1 VDRSLRDD
9 VRVIALIGGGHSVS
23 HFLQL
28 TLPPLFPVLRDEL
41 GVSWV
46 ALGLISSVFYAVS
59 GVAQPVAGFF
69 VDRFGARRVLLS
81 GMTLFGAAIVC
92 AGLAP
97 TYAALL
103 PIAAL
108 AGLGNGVFH
117 PADYSILNATVSA
130 RRIARAY
137 SLHQISGNIGW
148 VLAPLLVGT
157 VTHLAGWRV
166 ALVTAGGAGLMVTLF
181 IALQTVGLGAQ
192 MSPPARADGAGL
204 RADLKLLTAVPI
216 LMAFGYFVLLT
227 ASTSGIQTFAV
238 PALGAIYHAPLVLAT
253 GALTVY
259 LFGNASGVLTGG
271 FLADRATRHDLVAA
285 TGVLGAA
292 TLTMVLAWGALP
304 LGAVPVVMALT
315 GFSMGVTAPSRD
327 MLVRAAT
334 PRGSSG
340 KVFGFVYSGLDVG
353 SLIAPPVYGWFLDH
367 GEARGMFLTIAALML
382 VMIATVVQVRRRVVR
397 VEPAPAVIHV
407 REVTRQ

>member
-1 VDRSLRDD
+1 MDRSLRDD

-59 GVAQPVAGFF
+59 GVAQPVAGFL
-69 VDRFGARRVLLS
+69 VDHFGARRVLLS
-81 GMTLFGAAIVC
+81 GMTLFGAATAC

-97 TYAALL
+97 SYAALL

-108 AGLGNGVFH
+108 AGLGNSVFH

-148 VLAPLLVGT
+148 VLAPLLVGSI
-157 VTHLAGWRV
+157 THLAGWRV
-166 ALVTAGGAGLMVTLF
+166 ALVTAGAVALAATLF

-192 MSPPARADGAGL
+192 MPPAARADGGGL

-238 PALGAIYHAPLVLAT
+238 PALGAIYDAPLVLAT

-367 GEARGMFLTIAALML
+367 GAPRGMFLTIAALML
-382 VMIATVVQVRRRVVR
+382 VMIATVVQVRRHVVR
-397 VEPAPAVIHV
+397 VQPAPAGGD
-407 REVTRQ
+407 

>member
-1 VDRSLRDD
+1 MDRSLRDD
-9 VRVIALIGGGHSVS
+9 IRVIALIGGGHTVS

-28 TLPPLFPVLRDEL
+28 TLPPLFPVLRVEL

-59 GVAQPVAGFF
+59 GIAQPVAGFL
-69 VDRFGARRVLLS
+69 VDHFGARRVLLS
-81 GMTLFGAAIVC
+81 GMVLFGAAI
-92 AGLAP
+92 AATALAP
-97 TYAALL
+97 TYWALL
-103 PIAAL
+103 PIAGL
-108 AGLGNGVFH
+108 AGLGNSVFH
-117 PADYSILNATVSA
+117 PADYSMLNTAVSA

-137 SLHQISGNIGW
+137 SVHQISGNIGW

-157 VTHLAGWRV
+157 VTHVAGWRV
-166 ALVTAGGAGLMVTLF
+166 ALLTAGGVALAATLV
-181 IALQTVGLGAQ
+181 IALQTAGLGPR
-192 MSPPARADGAGL
+192 MPPLARVHGVGL
-204 RADLKLLTAVPI
+204 RADLRMLMAVPI
-216 LMAFGYFVLLT
+216 LLAFGYFVLLT

-238 PALGAIYHAPLVLAT
+238 PALGAIYGAPLVLAT

-259 LFGNASGVLTGG
+259 LVGNASGVLTGG

-285 TGVLGAA
+285 GGVLCAA
-292 TLTMVLAWGALP
+292 ALTTLLASGTLP
-304 LGAVPVVMALT
+304 LGAVSAVMALT

-353 SLIAPPVYGWFLDH
+353 SLIAPPVYGWFLD
-367 GEARGMFLTIAALML
+367 RGQPRAMFGVIAAVML
-382 VMIATVVQVRRRVVR
+382 VMIATVVQVRRRVTR
-397 VEPAPAVIHV
+397 AHPAPAVGD
-407 REVTRQ
+407 

>member
-9 VRVIALIGGGHSVS
+9 VRVIALIGSGHTVS

-46 ALGLISSVFYAVS
+46 ALGVISSVFYAVS
-59 GVAQPVAGFF
+59 GLAQPIAGFW
-69 VDRFGARRVLLS
+69 VDRFGARRVLLA
-81 GMTLFGAAIVC
+81 GMALFGAAI
-92 AGLAP
+92 ALTGFAP
-97 TYAALL
+97 TYHALL
-103 PIAAL
+103 PMAAL
-108 AGLGNGVFH
+108 GGLGNSVFH
-117 PADYSILNATVSA
+117 PADYSILNATVSG

-137 SLHQISGNIGW
+137 SLHQISGNLGW
-148 VLAPLLVGT
+148 VLAPLLVGSI
-157 VTHLAGWRV
+157 THVAGWRV
-166 ALVTAGGAGLMVTLF
+166 ALVSAGGLALLATGV
-181 IALQTVGLGAQ
+181 IALQTRGLGARL
-192 MSPPARADGAGL
+192 PPLPRAQRGGL
-204 RADLKLLTAVPI
+204 RGDLRLLMAVPI

-227 ASTSGIQTFAV
+227 ASTSGIQTFVV

-271 FLADRATRHDLVAA
+271 FLADRATRHDVVAA
-285 TGVLGAA
+285 TGVLTAA
-292 TLTMVLAWGALP
+292 TLMMVLASGALP
-304 LGAVPVVMALT
+304 LGAVSLVMALT

-353 SLIAPPVYGWFLDH
+353 SLIAPPVYGWLLDR
-367 GEARGMFLTIAALML
+367 EAPRLMFAVIAAVML
-382 VMIATVVQVRRRVVR
+382 VMIATVVQVRRRVAR
-397 VEPAPAVIHV
+397 PQPAPAGGD
-407 REVTRQ
+407 

>member
-1 VDRSLRDD
+1 VDRPLRED
-9 VRVIALIGGGHSVS
+9 VRVIALIGSGHMVS

-28 TLPPLFPVLRDEL
+28 TLPPLFPLLRAEL
-41 GVSWV
+41 DVSWV
-46 ALGLISSVFYAVS
+46 ALGVISSVFYAVS
-59 GVAQPVAGFF
+59 GLAQPVAGFV
-69 VDRFGARRVLLS
+69 VDHLGARRVLLA
-81 GMTLFGAAIVC
+81 GMALMSLAIAA

-97 TYAALL
+97 AYGALL
-103 PIAAL
+103 PVAAL
-108 AGLGNGVFH
+108 AGLGNSVFH
-117 PADYSILNATVSA
+117 PADYSMLNHTVSA
-130 RRIARAY
+130 KRIARAY
-137 SLHQISGNIGW
+137 SVHQISGNLGW
-148 VLAPLLVGT
+148 VLAPALVGA

-166 ALVTAGGAGLMVTLF
+166 ALVVAGGVALVATAV
-181 IALQTVGLGAQ
+181 IAVKTRGLGA
-192 MSPPARADGAGL
+192 PTPAAQRAHGVGL
-204 RADLKLLTAVPI
+204 RADLRLLVAAPI

-227 ASTSGIQTFAV
+227 ASTTGIQTFAV
-238 PALGAIYHAPLVLAT
+238 PALGMIYQAPLALAT

-292 TLTMVLAWGALP
+292 AFTMVLASGALP
-304 LGAVPVVMALT
+304 LGAIAVVMALS

-353 SLIAPPVYGWFLDH
+353 SLIAPPVYGWFLDR
-367 GEARGMFLTIAALML
+367 GEPRGMFVVIAALML
-382 VMIATVVQVRRRVVR
+382 VMIVTVVQVRRRVATPR
-397 VEPAPAVIHV
+397 PAPAGG
-407 REVTRQ
+407 E

>member
-1 VDRSLRDD
+1 MDRSLRDD
-9 VRVIALIGGGHSVS
+9 IRVIALIGGGHTVS

-28 TLPPLFPVLRDEL
+28 TLPPLFPVLRVEL

-59 GVAQPVAGFF
+59 GIAQPVAGFL
-69 VDRFGARRVLLS
+69 VDHFGARRVLLS
-81 GMTLFGAAIVC
+81 GMVLFGAAI
-92 AGLAP
+92 AATALAP
-97 TYAALL
+97 TYWALL
-103 PIAAL
+103 PIAGL
-108 AGLGNGVFH
+108 AGLGNSVFH
-117 PADYSILNATVSA
+117 PADYSMLNTAVSA

-137 SLHQISGNIGW
+137 SVHQISGNIGW

-157 VTHLAGWRV
+157 VTHVAGWRV
-166 ALVTAGGAGLMVTLF
+166 ALLTAGGVALAATLV
-181 IALQTVGLGAQ
+181 IALQTAGLGPR
-192 MSPPARADGAGL
+192 MPPLARVHGVGL
-204 RADLKLLTAVPI
+204 RADLRMLMAVPI

-238 PALGAIYHAPLVLAT
+238 PALGAIYGAPLVLAT

-259 LFGNASGVLTGG
+259 LVGNASGVLTGG

-285 TGVLGAA
+285 GGVLCAA
-292 TLTMVLAWGALP
+292 ALTTLLASGTLP
-304 LGAVPVVMALT
+304 LGAVSSVMALT

-353 SLIAPPVYGWFLDH
+353 SLIAPPIYGWFLD
-367 GEARGMFLTIAALML
+367 RGQPRAMFGVIAAVML
-382 VMIATVVQVRRRVVR
+382 VMIATVVQVRRRVTR
-397 VEPAPAVIHV
+397 AHPAPAVGD
-407 REVTRQ
+407 

>member
-1 VDRSLRDD
+1 MDRSLRDD
-9 VRVIALIGGGHSVS
+9 IRVIALIGGGHTVS

-28 TLPPLFPVLRDEL
+28 TLPPLFPVLRVEL

-59 GVAQPVAGFF
+59 GIAQPVAGFL
-69 VDRFGARRVLLS
+69 VDHFGARRVLLS
-81 GMTLFGAAIVC
+81 GMVLFGAAI
-92 AGLAP
+92 AATALAP
-97 TYAALL
+97 TYWALL
-103 PIAAL
+103 PIAGL
-108 AGLGNGVFH
+108 AGLGNSVFH
-117 PADYSILNATVSA
+117 PADYSMLNTAVSA

-137 SLHQISGNIGW
+137 SVHQISGNIGW

-157 VTHLAGWRV
+157 VTHVAGWRV
-166 ALVTAGGAGLMVTLF
+166 ALLTAGGVALAATLV
-181 IALQTVGLGAQ
+181 IALQTAGLGPR
-192 MSPPARADGAGL
+192 MPPLPRAHGVGL
-204 RADLKLLTAVPI
+204 RADLRMLMAVPI

-238 PALGAIYHAPLVLAT
+238 PALGAIYAAPLVLAT

-259 LFGNASGVLTGG
+259 LVGNASGVLTGG

-285 TGVLGAA
+285 GGVLCAA
-292 TLTMVLAWGALP
+292 ALTTLLASGTLP
-304 LGAVPVVMALT
+304 LGAVSAVMALT

-353 SLIAPPVYGWFLDH
+353 SLIAPPIYGWFLD
-367 GEARGMFLTIAALML
+367 RGQPRAMFGVIAAVML
-382 VMIATVVQVRRRVVR
+382 VMIATVVQVRRRVTR
-397 VEPAPAVIHV
+397 SHPAPAVGD
-407 REVTRQ
+407 

>member
-1 VDRSLRDD
+1 MDRSLRDD
-9 VRVIALIGGGHSVS
+9 VRVIALIGSGHTVS

-28 TLPPLFPVLRDEL
+28 TLPPLFPLLRDEF

-46 ALGLISSVFYAVS
+46 ALGAISSVFYAVS
-59 GVAQPVAGFF
+59 GVAQPIAGFF
-69 VDRFGARRVLLS
+69 VDHFGARRVLLI
-81 GMTLFGAAIVC
+81 GMVLFGAAIAA

-97 TYAALL
+97 TYWMLL

-108 AGLGNGVFH
+108 AGLGNSVFH
-117 PADYSILNATVSA
+117 PADYSMLNATVSA

-148 VLAPLLVGT
+148 VLAPLLVGS
-157 VTHLAGWRV
+157 VTHVASWRV
-166 ALVTAGGAGLMVTLF
+166 ALVTAGGVALAATLV
-181 IALQTVGLGAQ
+181 IALQTAGLGAR
-192 MSPPARADGAGL
+192 MPPVPRPHGAGL
-204 RADLKLLTAVPI
+204 RGDLRMLMAVPI

-238 PALGAIYHAPLVLAT
+238 PALGAIYDAPLVLAT

-259 LFGNASGVLTGG
+259 LLGNATGVLMGG

-285 TGVLGAA
+285 TGVLSAA
-292 TLTMVLAWGALP
+292 TLMLVLASGTLP
-304 LGAVPVVMALT
+304 LGVVSVVMALI

-367 GEARGMFLTIAALML
+367 DRPRAMFGVIAAVML
-382 VMIATVVQVRRRVVR
+382 VMIATVVQVRRRVTR
-397 VEPAPAVIHV
+397 AQPAPAGGD
-407 REVTRQ
+407 

>member
-1 VDRSLRDD
+1 VDRPLRED
-9 VRVIALIGGGHSVS
+9 VRVIALIGSGHMVS

-28 TLPPLFPVLRDEL
+28 TLPPLFPLLRAEL
-41 GVSWV
+41 DVSWV
-46 ALGLISSVFYAVS
+46 ALGVISSVFYAVS
-59 GVAQPVAGFF
+59 GLAQPVAGFV
-69 VDRFGARRVLLS
+69 VDHLGARRVLLA
-81 GMTLFGAAIVC
+81 GMALMSLAIAA

-97 TYAALL
+97 AYGALL
-103 PIAAL
+103 PVAAL
-108 AGLGNGVFH
+108 AGLGNSVFH
-117 PADYSILNATVSA
+117 PADYSMLNHTVSA
-130 RRIARAY
+130 KRIARAY
-137 SLHQISGNIGW
+137 SVHQISGNLGW
-148 VLAPLLVGT
+148 VLAPALVGA

-166 ALVTAGGAGLMVTLF
+166 ALVVAGGVALVATAV
-181 IALQTVGLGAQ
+181 IAVKTRGLGA
-192 MSPPARADGAGL
+192 PTPAAERAHGVGL
-204 RADLKLLTAVPI
+204 RADLRLLVAAPI

-227 ASTSGIQTFAV
+227 ASTTGIQTFAV
-238 PALGAIYHAPLVLAT
+238 PALGMIYQAPLALAT

-292 TLTMVLAWGALP
+292 AFTMVLASGALP
-304 LGAVPVVMALT
+304 LGAIAVVMALS

-353 SLIAPPVYGWFLDH
+353 SLIAPPVYGWFLDR
-367 GEARGMFLTIAALML
+367 GEPRGMFVVIAALML
-382 VMIATVVQVRRRVVR
+382 VMIVTVVQVRRRVATPR
-397 VEPAPAVIHV
+397 PAPAGG
-407 REVTRQ
+407 E

>member
-1 VDRSLRDD
+1 VDRPLRED
-9 VRVIALIGGGHSVS
+9 VRVIALIGSGHMVS

-28 TLPPLFPVLRDEL
+28 TLPPLFPLLRAEL
-41 GVSWV
+41 DVSWV
-46 ALGLISSVFYAVS
+46 ALGVISSVFYAVS
-59 GVAQPVAGFF
+59 GLAQPVAGFV
-69 VDRFGARRVLLS
+69 VDHLGARRVLLA
-81 GMTLFGAAIVC
+81 GMALMSLAIAA

-97 TYAALL
+97 AYGALL
-103 PIAAL
+103 PVAAL
-108 AGLGNGVFH
+108 AGLGNSVFH
-117 PADYSILNATVSA
+117 PADYSMLNHTVSA
-130 RRIARAY
+130 KRIARAY
-137 SLHQISGNIGW
+137 SVHQISGNLGW
-148 VLAPLLVGT
+148 VLAPALVGA

-166 ALVTAGGAGLMVTLF
+166 ALVVAGGVALVATAV
-181 IALQTVGLGAQ
+181 IAVKTRGLGA
-192 MSPPARADGAGL
+192 PTPAAERAHGVGL
-204 RADLKLLTAVPI
+204 RADLRLLVAAPI

-227 ASTSGIQTFAV
+227 ASTTGIQTFAV
-238 PALGAIYHAPLVLAT
+238 PALGMIYQAPLALAT

-292 TLTMVLAWGALP
+292 AFTMVLASGALP
-304 LGAVPVVMALT
+304 LGAIAVVMALS

-353 SLIAPPVYGWFLDH
+353 SLIAPPVYGWFLDR
-367 GEARGMFLTIAALML
+367 GEPRGMFVVIAALLL
-382 VMIATVVQVRRRVVR
+382 VMIVTVVQVRRRVATPR
-397 VEPAPAVIHV
+397 PAPAGG
-407 REVTRQ
+407 E

>member
-1 VDRSLRDD
+1 MDRSLRDD
-9 VRVIALIGGGHSVS
+9 VRVIALIGSGHSVS

-28 TLPPLFPVLRDEL
+28 TLPPLFPLLRDEL

-46 ALGLISSVFYAVS
+46 ALGVISSVFYAVS
-59 GVAQPVAGFF
+59 GVAQPVAGFL
-69 VDRFGARRVLLS
+69 VDHVGARRVLLS
-81 GMTLFGAAIVC
+81 GMVLFGAAI
-92 AGLAP
+92 AAAALAP
-97 TYAALL
+97 SYWALL

-108 AGLGNGVFH
+108 AGLGNSVFH

-137 SLHQISGNIGW
+137 SLHQISGNVGW

-166 ALVTAGGAGLMVTLF
+166 ALLAAGGVALVATLV
-181 IALQTVGLGAQ
+181 IALYTRGLGAR
-192 MSPPARADGAGL
+192 MPPLPPGERTGL
-204 RADLKLLTAVPI
+204 RADLRLLTAVPI

-285 TGVLGAA
+285 AGVLCAA
-292 TLTMVLAWGALP
+292 TLTLLLASGALP
-304 LGAVPVVMALT
+304 LGKVSLVMALT

-353 SLIAPPVYGWFLDH
+353 SLIAPPVYGWFLDR
-367 GEARGMFLTIAALML
+367 GEPRAMFVVIAAVML
-382 VMIATVVQVRRRVVR
+382 VMIATVVQVRRRVVTAQ
-397 VEPAPAVIHV
+397 PAPAGG
-407 REVTRQ
+407 E